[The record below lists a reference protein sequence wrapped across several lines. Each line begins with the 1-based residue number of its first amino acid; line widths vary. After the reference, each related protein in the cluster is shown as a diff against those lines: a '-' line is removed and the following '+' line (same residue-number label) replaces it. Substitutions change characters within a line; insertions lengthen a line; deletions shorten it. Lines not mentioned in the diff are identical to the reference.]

1 MDDINHSYITGRTAS
16 KVIIK
21 KYDDIYK
28 YSFIAAVN
36 YKSQK
41 KQKMYSDFIPVC
53 YWRRYPCKKLGRL
66 KIGDGVLIVGK
77 VITRSY
83 ESKGEK
89 QWVTEV
95 QGKDFKKL
103 HSKDME
109 KLIEV
114 LISDSDLVD
123 KVLSVEDDKL
133 SDSFKKKLLSSIAI
147 EDELEAELE
156 FESKENT
163 QLKIIKKNN

>member
-16 KVIIK
+16 KIIIK
-21 KYDDIYK
+21 KYDDIFK

-41 KQKMYSDFIPVC
+41 KQKLYSDFIPVC
-53 YWRRYPCKKLGRL
+53 YWRRYPCKKLGGL
-66 KIGDGVLIVGK
+66 KIGDGVLIIGK

-89 QWVTEV
+89 QWITEV

-103 HSKDME
+103 HSKDMDQ
-109 KLIEV
+109 LMEV
-114 LISDSDLVD
+114 IISDSDLVD
-123 KVLSVEDDKL
+123 KVLSVEDAV
-133 SDSFKKKLLSSIAI
+133 SKLL
-147 EDELEAELE
+147 
-156 FESKENT
+156 KV
-163 QLKIIKKNN
+163 

>member
-16 KVIIK
+16 KIIVK

-28 YSFIAAVN
+28 YSFITAVN

-41 KQKMYSDFIPVC
+41 KQKMHSDFIPVC
-53 YWRRYPCKKLGRL
+53 YWRRYPCKKLGSL
-66 KIGDGVLIVGK
+66 KIGDGVLITGK

-89 QWVTEV
+89 KWITEV

-103 HSKDME
+103 HSKDMDQ
-109 KLIEV
+109 LMEV
-114 LISDSDLVD
+114 IISDSDLVD

-133 SDSFKKKLLSSIAI
+133 SDSFKKKLLSSIPI
-147 EDELEAELE
+147 DEEYDEKNLNKLNENNQLE
-156 FESKENT
+156 
-163 QLKIIKKNN
+163 IIQK